1 MFLMFSQES
10 IYKFEGKVYIGLEV
24 PSYVLY
30 LLENN
35 TVHDDH
41 QGVQIEVE
49 VEPSVEPSAIPAP
62 VVPPTAE

>member
-10 IYKFEGKVYIGLEV
+10 IYKFKVKVYIGLEV
-24 PSYVLY
+24 SSYVMN

-35 TVHDDH
+35 TVPDDR

-49 VEPSVEPSAIPAP
+49 VEPSAIPAL
-62 VVPPTAE
+62 VVAPPAD